1 MLKKDIT
8 LFGIFTIAAGSMIS
22 SGIFILPGLAFDI
35 AGPAVFVSYFLA
47 GMLALVGVL
56 SVIELATAMPR
67 AGGDFFFV
75 NKTFGPLLGTLTG
88 FLGWTA
94 LSLKSAFAIYGLSEV
109 IYNYTEISHVVSGL
123 VFAALFVS
131 INIAGVREAT
141 IVQTSLVFGLL
152 TLLVIFVGFGVPAID
167 SGRYLP
173 FAPQGYQGVLFAT
186 GFVFVTFGGLI
197 QVANVSEEVS
207 NPKRNIP
214 LGIISSVIAVSLIY
228 TLVTFVV
235 TGTLDA
241 DYFKGS
247 LTPVADAA
255 ENFMGHAGYI
265 IITIASVLAFTSTA
279 NAGIMASAR
288 YPMALSRD
296 HLLPERISSVNQ
308 RFKTPVIAILITGG
322 IIVVSLLLPLDILVK
337 AASSVVM
344 AAFVLTNLAVIV
356 LRESK
361 LTNYR
366 PSFKV
371 PLYPLFQIAS
381 IVLFLVLIADLG
393 IESIEIV
400 LGLVVTALAVYYF
413 YGRKRQKKDYALLH
427 LLERITDWDKTEDEL
442 EDELRDM
449 LYDRENIEKGLL
461 HQLVQ
466 DATVVDMD
474 REVDFEQLLGR
485 ISDAAS
491 DKTGIGQEKV
501 RRKIAEDKKA
511 PDRCISDFT
520 AIFDLMFKDDIP
532 MFLIMVRSR
541 KGIRFSRSRDHV
553 KAVFLLGGCEK
564 DRIAQLRILVDI
576 TQLVQEKDFRDKW
589 MKCEKPAECKNILT
603 LDKKQA

>member
-8 LFGIFTIAAGSMIS
+8 LFGVFTIAAGAMIS

-47 GMLALVGVL
+47 GVLALLGIL
-56 SVIELATAMPR
+56 SVIELATAMPK

-109 IYNYTEISHVVSGL
+109 VYNYTEITHVVSGL
-123 VFAALFVS
+123 VFATLFVA
-131 INIAGVREAT
+131 INISGVREAAS
-141 IVQTSLVFGLL
+141 VQISLVFGLL
-152 TLLVIFVGFGVPAID
+152 TLLVIFAGFGVPAID
-167 SGRYLP
+167 TGRFVP
-173 FAPQGYQGVLFAT
+173 FAPDGYQGVLFAT

-197 QVANVSEEVS
+197 QIANISEEVN

-241 DYFKGS
+241 GNFRGS
-247 LTPVADAA
+247 MTPVADAA
-255 ENFMGHAGYI
+255 ENFMGHTGYI

-279 NAGIMASAR
+279 NAGIMAAAR

-296 HLLPERISSVNQ
+296 HLLPERFSSVHQ
-308 RFKTPVIAILITGG
+308 RLKTPVIAILITGV
-322 IIVVSLLLPLDILVK
+322 IIAASLLLPLDILVK

-381 IVLFLVLIADLG
+381 IVLFLLLIADLG

-400 LGLVVTALAVYYF
+400 LGLVLAGLGVYYF
-413 YGRKRQKKDYALLH
+413 YGRKQQKKEYALLH

-442 EDELRDM
+442 ENELRNM
-449 LYDRENIEKGLL
+449 LLDRENIEKSGL
-461 HQLVQ
+461 HQVVN
-466 DATVVDMD
+466 DATVVDM
-474 REVDFEQLLGR
+474 EQEAGFEQLLD
-485 ISDAAS
+485 SLSEAVS
-491 DKTGIGQEKV
+491 DKTGMGKEKV
-501 RRKIAEDKKA
+501 RRKIAGEKEA
-511 PDRCISDFT
+511 PDRCISDF
-520 AIFDLMFKDDIP
+520 AAMIHLMFEVDIP
-532 MFLIMVRSR
+532 MFLIMIRSK
-541 KGIRFSRSRDHV
+541 KGIRFTKSRDHV
-553 KAVFLLGGCEK
+553 KAVFVVGGSGK

-576 TQLVQEKDFRDKW
+576 IHLAREEGFSDKW
-589 MKCEKPAECKNILT
+589 LQCEKPAEFKNILT
-603 LDKKQA
+603 LDRK

>member
-8 LFGIFTIAAGSMIS
+8 LFGVFTIAAGAMIS

-47 GMLALVGVL
+47 GVLALLGIL
-56 SVIELATAMPR
+56 SVIELATAMPK

-109 IYNYTEISHVVSGL
+109 VYNYTEITHVVSGL
-123 VFAALFVS
+123 VFATLFVA
-131 INIAGVREAT
+131 INIAGVREAAS
-141 IVQTSLVFGLL
+141 VQISLVFGLL
-152 TLLVIFVGFGVPAID
+152 TLLVIFAGFGVPAID
-167 SGRYLP
+167 TGRFVP
-173 FAPQGYQGVLFAT
+173 FAPDGYQGVLFAT

-197 QVANVSEEVS
+197 QIANISEEVN

-241 DYFKGS
+241 GNFRGS
-247 LTPVADAA
+247 MTPVADAA
-255 ENFMGHAGYI
+255 ENFMGHTGYI

-279 NAGIMASAR
+279 NAGIMVAAR

-296 HLLPERISSVNQ
+296 HLLPERFSSVHQ
-308 RFKTPVIAILITGG
+308 RLKTPVIAILITGV
-322 IIVVSLLLPLDILVK
+322 IIAASLLLPLDILVK

-381 IVLFLVLIADLG
+381 IVLFLLLIADLG

-400 LGLVVTALAVYYF
+400 LGLVLAGLGVYYF
-413 YGRKRQKKDYALLH
+413 YGRKQQKKEYALLH

-442 EDELRDM
+442 ENELRNM
-449 LYDRENIEKGLL
+449 LLDRENIEKSGL
-461 HQLVQ
+461 HQVVN
-466 DATVVDMD
+466 DATVVDM
-474 REVDFEQLLGR
+474 EQEAGFEQLLDR
-485 ISDAAS
+485 VSEAVS
-491 DKTGIGQEKV
+491 DKTGMGKEKV
-501 RRKIAEDKKA
+501 RRKIAGEKEA
-511 PDRCISDFT
+511 PDRCISDF
-520 AIFDLMFKDDIP
+520 AAMIHLMFEVDIP
-532 MFLIMVRSR
+532 MFLIMIRSK
-541 KGIRFSRSRDHV
+541 KGIRFTKSRDHV
-553 KAVFLLGGCEK
+553 KAVFVVGGSGK

-576 TQLVQEKDFRDKW
+576 IHLAREEGFSDKW
-589 MKCEKPAECKNILT
+589 LQCEKPAEFKNILT
-603 LDKKQA
+603 LDRK

>member
-109 IYNYTEISHVVSGL
+109 IYNYTEINHVVSGL

-173 FAPQGYQGVLFAT
+173 FAPEGYQGVLFAT

-279 NAGIMASAR
+279 NAGIMAAAR

-322 IIVVSLLLPLDILVK
+322 LIVISLLLPLDILVK

-400 LGLVVTALAVYYF
+400 LGLVVIALAVYFF

-427 LLERITDWDKTEDEL
+427 LLERITDWNKTEDEL

-449 LYDRENIEKGLL
+449 LYDRENIEKSLL

-485 ISDAAS
+485 ISEAAS

-501 RRKIAEDKKA
+501 RRKIAGDKKT

-520 AIFDLMFKDDIP
+520 AIFHLMFKDDIP

-553 KAVFLLGGCEK
+553 KAVFLLGGSEN

-576 TQLVQEKDFRDKW
+576 TELVQEEAFRDKW
-589 MKCEKPAECKNILT
+589 MKSEKPAECKNILT